1 MKSLKTILLMTALAS
16 SAQASQYDINNFYG
30 GWCLKS
36 LAATLEGERTPD
48 NSYYEFTKAGRLN
61 YKMGFFEQS
70 GDYTLKGD
78 RIETTAMG
86 NYTIIALEKTKMTLK
101 YGTYFFF
108 EKGEC
113 QPTP

>member
-1 MKSLKTILLMTALAS
+1 MKNLKALLLMAACNASTQALA
-16 SAQASQYDINNFYG
+16 YDINDFYG

-48 NSYYEFTKAGRLN
+48 NSFYEFTRAGRLN

-78 RIETTAMG
+78 RIETTGMG
-86 NYTIIALEKTKMTLK
+86 NYTIIALEKTRMTLK

-113 QPTP
+113 R

>member
-1 MKSLKTILLMTALAS
+1 MKNLKAALLMTVIAS
-16 SAQASQYDINNFYG
+16 SAHAAQYDINDLYG

-48 NSYYEFTKAGRLN
+48 NSFYEFTKEGRLN
-61 YKMGFFEQS
+61 YKMSFFEQS
-70 GDYTLKGD
+70 GDYTIKGD
-78 RIETTAMG
+78 RIETAAMG
-86 NYTIIALEKTKMTLK
+86 NYSIIALEKTKMTLK

-113 QPTP
+113 R